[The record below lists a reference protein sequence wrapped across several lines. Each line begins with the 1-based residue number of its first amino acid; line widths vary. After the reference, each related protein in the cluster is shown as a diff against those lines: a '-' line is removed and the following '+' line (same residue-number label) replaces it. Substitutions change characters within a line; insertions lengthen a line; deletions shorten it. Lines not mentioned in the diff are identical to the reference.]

1 MFDKLEIFRMAQ
13 GLAVHAGTRQAV
25 IARNVA
31 NADTPGYRAQ
41 DIADFA
47 DTYRKTGDDMRLRT
61 TRAGHLPDAETG
73 LRAAAIRE
81 DDVPSEPNGNSV
93 SLEEEM
99 LKAAET
105 KSKHDL
111 AIAVYRSSLGI
122 LRTSLGRAR

>member
-1 MFDKLEIFRMAQ
+1 MFDKLEIFRMAH
-13 GLAVHAGTRQAV
+13 GLATHAGARQSV

-47 DTYRKTGDDMRLRT
+47 ETYRKTGEDMHLRA
-61 TRAGHLPDAETG
+61 TRAGHLSAQPG
-73 LRAAAIRE
+73 LPFAPEIRATAA
-81 DDVPSEPNGNSV
+81 PGEPNGNTV
-93 SLEEEM
+93 SLEDQM
-99 LKAAET
+99 LKAAEA

-111 AIAVYRSSLGI
+111 ALAVYRSSLGV

>member
-1 MFDKLEIFRMAQ
+1 MFDKMEIFRMAQ

-31 NADTPGYRAQ
+31 NSDTPGYRAQ
-41 DIADFA
+41 DIADFTE
-47 DTYRKTGDDMRLRT
+47 TYRNAGPELPLRT
-61 TRAGHLPDAETG
+61 TREGHLPASETG
-73 LRAAAIRE
+73 LRAAALRE
-81 DDVPSEPNGNSV
+81 DTTPGEPNGNTV

-99 LKAAET
+99 LKASEA

-111 AIAVYRSSLGI
+111 ALAVYRSSLGV